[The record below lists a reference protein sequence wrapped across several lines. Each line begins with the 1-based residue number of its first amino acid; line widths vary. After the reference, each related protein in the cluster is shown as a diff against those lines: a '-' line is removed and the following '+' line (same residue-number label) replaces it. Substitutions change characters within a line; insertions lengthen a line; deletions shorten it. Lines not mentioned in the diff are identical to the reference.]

1 MLSKIPYKALK
12 TELKFIY
19 QTEIAEMM
27 DGKRNNISRISYV
40 DLLPAK
46 TSFWSGDQT
55 LQVIRKSAAL
65 NSLSGNNADAFVQ
78 QAATVLHQLR
88 FRIGLKGMPA
98 ALEDQDLLWKSWM
111 DTRGYLADSYTG
123 DWVNQALSKIDKQLK
138 PSDQLL
144 NTVMKDMF
152 LNDYFRNLYSRDF
165 EEGQLVVERE
175 INGLT
180 PLTIPI
186 KEKLQLKE
194 GAENYEVLFSGR
206 CTDSRIKNDLN
217 NWLENSSRNLLPAD
231 IEITSSGFLLIN
243 KKTGWCS
250 AFESNYA
257 ISSGSDFE
265 KTVKLTLKTI

>member
-19 QTEIAEMM
+19 QSEVAEMK
-27 DGKRNNISRISYV
+27 DGKRNSVSRISYI

-46 TSFWSGDQT
+46 ASFWSGDQT

-65 NSLSGNNADAFVQ
+65 NSLSGNKADAFVQ

-111 DTRGYLADSYTG
+111 NTRGYLADSYSG
-123 DWVNQALSKIDKQLK
+123 DWVNDTLSKIDTQLK
-138 PSDQLL
+138 PSDHLL

-152 LNDYFRNLYSRDF
+152 LNDYFRNIYSNNF
-165 EEGQLVVERE
+165 ENGQLVMERE

-180 PLTIPI
+180 PLAIPI
-186 KEKLQLKE
+186 KEKMQLKE
-194 GAENYEVLFSGR
+194 ETENYEVLFSGR
-206 CTDSRIKNDLN
+206 CTNPRIKNDLN
-217 NWLENSSRNLLPAD
+217 QWLKSSRNLVSAD
-231 IEITSSGFLLIN
+231 IEITSSGFLLVN
-243 KKTGWCS
+243 KKNGWCS

-257 ISSGSDFE
+257 LSSGNDFE
-265 KTVKLTLKTI
+265 KTVKLTLKAI